1 MDISPINM
9 DSIIYLAQQIKN
21 MILGIQWFYKMFLKI
36 SLKGLYFLFES
47 TFDPENFISVSKI
60 FHPLLLETEKTDYV
74 I

>member
-1 MDISPINM
+1 
-9 DSIIYLAQQIKN
+9 
-21 MILGIQWFYKMFLKI
+21 MFLKI

-60 FHPLLLETEKTDYV
+60 FHPLLLGTEKTDYV